1 MTTYQAILTDI
12 NQNKFPSEE
21 YISVLSVSKRYSKG
35 LSPVRDALKEL
46 THNKILIKGQGR
58 RVLLPK
64 LTTSTSSSLHFL
76 LKSLIPKTTKDSSNE
91 NYESWKLDIFSKFP
105 LYKGRKENT
114 EVYDCL
120 VNQHNLYKWLL
131 GTSKCA
137 LSEILLETFSRL
149 FRYQYFALL
158 HGEDV
163 LLSRDDYHILLDF
176 VIDDDI
182 NGLIGQILNHIDNS
196 ENAVNRAILEN
207 A

>member
-21 YISVLSVSKRYSKG
+21 YISVLSVSQRYSKG

-58 RVLLPK
+58 KVLLPK
-64 LTTSTSSSLHFL
+64 LTTSTSSGLHFL
-76 LKSLIPKTTKDSSNE
+76 LKSLTPKIIKESTQE
-91 NYESWKLDIFSKFP
+91 NYEKWKLDIFSNFP
-105 LYKGRKENT
+105 LYKSKKEDT
-114 EVYDCL
+114 ELFDCL
-120 VNQHNLYKWLL
+120 VNQHILYKWLL
-131 GTSKCA
+131 GGSKCTLA
-137 LSEILLETFSRL
+137 EILIETFSRL

-182 NGLIGQILNHIDNS
+182 NGLIGKILNHIDNS
-196 ENAVNRAILEN
+196 ESAINRAILEN